1 MSFKTHELAKYGV
14 HYANGTPKLPT
25 PADKMRIA
33 QDSAMITAPNAGV
46 LAMFTTYADPEAV
59 RVLFA
64 PQPLTEIFPEVQKG
78 NWTTTDMTFP
88 VVEVGGKPTTYGDWN
103 ENGTTTANANF
114 EHRQPYTYQQFVRLG
129 ERELAMY
136 GTANLNWTSELQ
148 VGISE
153 SLTRQAHEIYAY
165 GVSSLK
171 NYGILNDPNL
181 LPTLPI
187 ATPWDFT
194 DPLAILQNVQEIFK
208 QLVAQSG
215 GLVKRTDDLVLIM
228 SPTQETHVSAT
239 NQYGLNA
246 YELIKKSYP
255 NLTIHAVPE
264 YSTASGEIVQMVLR
278 KYNGSDTVQLA
289 YTEKMRVHPMVQH
302 ASGWEQKRS
311 QGNYG
316 AVIRRPMFIVTASV
330 STTP

>member
-1 MSFKTHELAKYGV
+1 MTFKTHELAKYGV
-14 HYANGTPKLPT
+14 HYTGGTPKLPT
-25 PADKMRIA
+25 AADKARIA

-46 LAMFTTYADPEAV
+46 LAMFTTYVDPEAV

-64 PQPLTEIFPEVQKG
+64 PQRLTEIFPEVQKG
-78 NWTTTDMTFP
+78 DWTTTDMTFP

-103 ENGTTTANANF
+103 QNGTTTANANF
-114 EHRQPYTYQQFVRLG
+114 EHRQPYTYQQFIRLG

-136 GTANLNWTSELQ
+136 GTANLNWTSEMQ

-153 SLTRQAHEIYAY
+153 ALLRQAHEIYAY
-165 GVSSLK
+165 GVDGLQ

-181 LPTLPI
+181 LPSLPI
-187 ATPWDFT
+187 ANAWNFE
-194 DPLAILQNVQEIFK
+194 DPLTILKDVQAIFK
-208 QLVAQSG
+208 QLVKQSA
-215 GLVKRTDDLVLIM
+215 GLVRRDDNLVLIM
-228 SPTQETHVSAT
+228 SPDQETHLSTT

-246 YELIKKSYP
+246 YEMIKKAYP
-255 NLTIHAVPE
+255 NIEIETVNE
-264 YSTASGEIVQMVLR
+264 YQTATGEVVQMILR
-278 KYNGSDTVQLA
+278 KYNGSDTVQLG

-316 AVIRRPMFIVTASV
+316 AIIRRPIFISSALV
-330 STTP
+330 SNTP